1 MALSTLTSS
10 YPQGM
15 GSYNNRSNIGGYVT
29 WKGAGIGSNPV
40 AVTAGNIR
48 PLTNRDYTNITP
60 GPTPI
65 NPSCAGR
72 FSFVKRNFLPRPLK
86 WAYRKGT
93 TTPIPPQIVEDPDN
107 PGTYITLNSPYSCLT
122 NRESKTSK
130 SYSLIGQTIDRPG
143 QFSIKPNMPSAA
155 VPAVEIDG
163 TSQMDK
169 NCKTCDGIGL
179 VSNVYPEPTY
189 LSNNPQNVCTNFL
202 GQKTSPQT
210 SYCCNQPRN
219 ALLRV
224 RPAST
229 NLKKNYY
236 TTLQQYRQNR
246 CQTYDQKIFNF
257 YSPAIAT
264 TLSKEGADVESLAN
278 LYVGNCYPNTGNNQ
292 SQVELVTAAYQYS
305 VTQGYISIADQIK
318 FNSSNITTL
327 AEYINYLSTLSP
339 ESNGAQATTIFNNY
353 ISNPYIG
360 MGFSGPS
367 NPNGCK
373 LVIYKPSN
381 PQFAVEG
388 GVSSSTRTMKLAV
401 DTAEKAVYN
410 QNLLSGSASYIP
422 NVNGQPFVPFIYKNK
437 TPKCKPNPYYPFMY
451 VPVDNPKTCFPGSN
465 DYMDK
470 AVINLGNL
478 SWGPSVAN
486 NGISTSWSGY
496 TPRH

>member
-1 MALSTLTSS
+1 
-10 YPQGM
+10 
-15 GSYNNRSNIGGYVT
+15 
-29 WKGAGIGSNPV
+29 
-40 AVTAGNIR
+40 
-48 PLTNRDYTNITP
+48 
-60 GPTPI
+60 
-65 NPSCAGR
+65 
-72 FSFVKRNFLPRPLK
+72 
-86 WAYRKGT
+86 
-93 TTPIPPQIVEDPDN
+93 
-107 PGTYITLNSPYSCLT
+107 
-122 NRESKTSK
+122 
-130 SYSLIGQTIDRPG
+130 
-143 QFSIKPNMPSAA
+143 MPSAA
-155 VPAVEIDG
+155 VPEVEIDG
-163 TSQMDK
+163 TSQLDK

-305 VTQGYISIADQIK
+305 LTQGYISIADQIK
-318 FNSSNITTL
+318 FNSLNITTL

-388 GVSSSTRTMKLAV
+388 GVSSSTRTLKLAV

-437 TPKCKPNPYYPFMY
+437 TPKCQRNPYYPRIYNTGEFPVGDETYFVYEQEYLNY
-451 VPVDNPKTCFPGSN
+451 VSDEEEVLEYIEDLMRAVPRGEQALQAFYQNKPRPQSLAPEEVAGLVKATHDLERSIGGPGSLDLSMIEN
-465 DYMDK
+465 IRRRKDGHLVIMDPYS
-470 AVINLGNL
+470 L
-478 SWGPSVAN
+478 
-486 NGISTSWSGY
+486 
-496 TPRH
+496 